1 MSSSTTALEETIDNI
16 NKNLTLIVNYI
27 NQNKSQNTAPLQ
39 IDVKTLN
46 EILDERRAAAKEVAA
61 KEVEAKAA
69 GSEAAAAKEVAAKEV
84 EAKAAGS
91 EAAAAKEVAGKEAA
105 AKEVEMEVKMTGE
118 EKKAWMA
125 KLAARAG
132 ALAAEDKALGRKSW
146 SPWGPR
152 GGRGY
157 KTQTTGTKR
166 RNTKRKNIKRR
177 STKRRR

>member
-46 EILDERRAAAKEVAA
+46 EILDERR
-61 KEVEAKAA
+61 
-69 GSEAAAAKEVAAKEV
+69 AAAKEVAAKEV